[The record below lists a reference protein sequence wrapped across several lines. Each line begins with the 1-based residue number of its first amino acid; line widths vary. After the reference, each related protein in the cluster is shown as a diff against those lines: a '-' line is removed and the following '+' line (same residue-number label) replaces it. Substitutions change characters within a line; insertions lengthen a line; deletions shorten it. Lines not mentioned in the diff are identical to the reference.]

1 MILPVIDP
9 SEAGKLKINL
19 AEVDYAAHY
28 YFSIYFIK
36 MFYKKKDV
44 EKIKRENRKFATR
57 DIKCNEVVLGLDLY
71 IYNKLKILEKVYIEG
86 KTKEEDINKDNK
98 KEMDTQKYP
107 NLEEIVA
114 WESWITEKVKNYLG
128 DINKLN

>member
-1 MILPVIDP
+1 EI
-9 SEAGKLKINL
+9 
-19 AEVDYAAHY
+19 
-28 YFSIYFIK
+28 
-36 MFYKKKDV
+36 
-44 EKIKRENRKFATR
+44 IKRENRKFATR

-128 DINKLN
+128 DINKLNKINKDNDKSKEYFIANDGIYIKYYGSNK